1 MTTMTLY
8 GKPRVSKSLL
18 PKPNYDI
25 RLTFNRYERENPDL
39 PIEDILEMTAAH
51 HSITVS
57 VTISALWG

>member
-1 MTTMTLY
+1 MTIMTLY

-51 HSITVS
+51 HSLTVPA
-57 VTISALWG
+57 TISALWG